1 LSGFARSGQS
11 FVEYF
16 ETYAKTQLHVSLG
29 EKFFERALEDGQA
42 IVCLDGLDEVSQP
55 AQRIEVRNAITALSA
70 RYPRNRFI
78 ITSRVAG
85 YDSASLDKRAFAHHT
100 VVPFGEKEIQS
111 FVEKWYAAQERE
123 SEQAKTRAANLFNDL
138 KANERLLKLAENP
151 LMLTIIALVH
161 RIEAELPN
169 ERVKLYDKCT
179 EALLSTWEGVKGL
192 PLSERERERPYYK
205 NRRRLLERLA
215 LWMHTLS
222 QDAERQAEIKRGDLK
237 SKLIDFLLED
247 PKLDLSRDLAELEA
261 EAFIELAKSRTGI
274 LVERGD
280 GIYSFVHLTFQEY
293 FAACDLEKRYV
304 TDLERLWREIQPHL
318 YDPRWREVILLLL
331 GRLNEHDEPPS
342 ILAERIL
349 HEHDKFDEVL
359 HRNLFLAA
367 ACLADRVNVRET
379 LCNEIVNILLKFAG
393 AKRPK
398 YYSLRDDSIRALG
411 NLHSNALAGERLLAF
426 AQDANVDAFARVAA
440 AQALGELGQVEDAV
454 ELLLALVQDRK
465 IALGVRSNAAKAL
478 GQLGRTDEVVI
489 RALFLLVQGK
499 VHPILSHAVRQALR
513 QLGRTDNAVTQG
525 LWVLAQ
531 DEQVGP
537 YARRTAAQL
546 LGELGHTEE
555 AVRVLLALAQDKKV
569 EVSVRSN
576 AAQALG
582 ELGHTEEAVRVLL
595 ALAQDKK
602 VEVSVRSNAAQALGE
617 LGHTEEAVRVL
628 LALAQDKQVSPY
640 ARRNV
645 AQALGEQGCTED
657 AGRLLLVLAQDVK
670 IEAVVRSTAAQAL
683 GELGHTEDAVRVLSA
698 LAQDEKVEAR
708 VRSNAA
714 QALGGLGRTD
724 DAVIQDLLA
733 LVQDEKVD
741 GSVRSA
747 AAQALGE
754 LGRTDDAVIQS
765 LMVLAQDADAN
776 EFARS
781 AAAQALGELGHTEDA
796 VRVLLALAQ
805 DAQVGAYVRSAAAQA
820 LGHLGQK
827 NPRVAL
833 GLLKLPKDRHVAD
846 AAYDALKQVVGNLR
860 YAELDNGQKRIKRT
874 GRKKVGRKQK
884 AAGSKRK
891 TATKNRKSEIIDP
904 KSEMEHN
911 ESTQP

>member
-1 LSGFARSGQS
+1 VSALGCLSGFARSGQS

-192 PLSERERERPYYK
+192 PLSERERERPCYK

-342 ILAERIL
+342 ILVERIL

-546 LGELGHTEE
+546 
-555 AVRVLLALAQDKKV
+555 
-569 EVSVRSN
+569 
-576 AAQALG
+576 LG